1 MGGGENFFS
10 GSFRPGGP
18 DIFQDALLKQ
28 PGILKDK
35 GHLSH
40 QFFSIH
46 LPDVNSAN
54 GNTAA
59 IRIPETGDQTGGGS
73 LAPAGGSHKSRYLPR
88 PDRKRHVSKSRPVR
102 AWIRKSYMFK
112 SYSSVCRALLH
123 FRFFHWFLSEDLIET
138 PHSLVRFHDSFA
150 HIHDPVDHLTAGR
163 SEQSVKNKV
172 DKHRAHIPAGGH
184 KQRRRDQQGKSPV
197 NKGQKTG
204 LSHAAAHGI
213 LAGQITVIFN
223 SRIESLERI
232 DRLLKH
238 FYYGDTSDIFHRL
251 PAHALDL
258 FLISMEKTC
267 VLTAHHQAHGK
278 KRQRHGEQAQKPHF
292 PVEKEQHH
300 DSCDRRDC
308 SSGQIGKLVS
318 QQIFC
323 KSGVIVN
330 KFTQTSGLITCKESQ
345 GQFQHMRHGGIP
357 DIPGRAESCD
367 MGGHERRK
375 IQSNT
380 ADGSP
385 YRRPSPVC
393 QSGGSAKIRPVFQNV
408 SHRHPDAYIRDQPQ
422 HRGQS
427 GKDTAQ
433 QGKIFVPACIA

>member
-59 IRIPETGDQTGGGS
+59 IRIPETGNQTGGGS
-73 LAPAGGSHKSRYLPR
+73 LASAGGAHQGCHLTWPDRESHIVKSRTFGPWISKGHMVKRYGSVYR
-88 PDRKRHVSKSRPVR
+88 P
-102 AWIRKSYMFK
+102 F
-112 SYSSVCRALLH
+112 LH
-123 FRFFHWFLSEDLIET
+123 LRFFHWLLSEDLIQAA
-138 PHSLVRFHDSFA
+138 HRLIGFHDRFT

-172 DKHRAHIPAGGH
+172 DKHRTHVPAGGH
-184 KQRRRDQQGKSPV
+184 KQRRRDQQGKSPA

-213 LAGQITVIFN
+213 LAGQITVIFD

-238 FYYGDTSDIFHRL
+238 FYYGDTSDIFHCL

-258 FLISMEKTC
+258 FLISVEKTC